1 MKGRRMSDGEGRSF
15 LRSDAG
21 KRIQRIGKNDDDDDE
36 TTFASRSVSNGEKR
50 REELRQA
57 GGHLGNSD
65 RMIDAAELSKRYS
78 NGSADIV
85 EEIYRG
91 SLGRF

>member
-1 MKGRRMSDGEGRSF
+1 MSDGEGRSF
-15 LRSDAG
+15 LRSDAEG
-21 KRIQRIGKNDDDDDE
+21 KRIQRIGKNDDDDE

-78 NGSADIV
+78 NGSAGIV
-85 EEIYRG
+85 EEIY
-91 SLGRF
+91 